1 MQHILCFLKD
11 KFGDSL
17 QYPGVG
23 MMNSGRTFFVG
34 PLTQVLAYFVNVDIK
49 YPQAWC
55 WCLHRRLFNI

>member
-55 WCLHRRLFNI
+55 